1 MPSETTF
8 QTREQIEARKWNG
21 EISAK
26 DAEVMA
32 QKKIQES
39 NKKLAEVEA
48 KFISSMFDKYD
59 TKENGFLT
67 LDGLAPICNELNI
80 KPWHVIR
87 HVAASGKKGKE
98 VTKEAFLNY
107 WFEQSEKKRFYGNP
121 PDLTPMKKKTSTLP
135 TMTNSEWEAV
145 KKDVVSNSQFAAKM
159 YNEKLIEALEKSS
172 KKFSGAWE
180 TLKKQAVSHSKV
192 AVKMYN
198 EKLVEALKISASLST
213 TAKNDTAIKEYL
225 EIISYANNIIE
236 S

>member
-1 MPSETTF
+1 MPSETAF
-8 QTREQIEARKWNG
+8 QTLDEINARKWNG
-21 EISAK
+21 EFSAK

-32 QKKIQES
+32 KKKIQES

-59 TKENGFLT
+59 TKKTGVLT
-67 LDGLAPICNELNI
+67 LDGLTPICTELNV

-121 PDLTPMKKKTSTLP
+121 PVLTPMKKKTAALP
-135 TMTNSEWEAV
+135 LISNEEWE
-145 KKDVVSNSQFAAKM
+145 S
-159 YNEKLIEALEKSS
+159 
-172 KKFSGAWE
+172 
-180 TLKKQAVSHSKV
+180 LKKQVISHSQV

-198 EKLVEALKISASLST
+198 EKLVEALEKSSKKFSAKDDF
-213 TAKNDTAIKEYL
+213 AVKEYL
-225 EIISYANNIIE
+225 EIISYANKIIGC
-236 S
+236 